1 MTQNQINYAKHIEQQ
16 RHNLATESQDVA
28 SLAET
33 TRSNKAREKETHRSN
48 RSNERETKRSNK
60 TRERET
66 KRHNKATELTANKT
80 LTEQNRHNLADEG
93 IRRDTNTE
101 TNRHNLATENLT
113 NKQIDTGLLQ
123 SRIAADAT
131 TTAASISAA
140 AAKYAADLN
149 KAAQDLRTKMDYV
162 TNTNKTRSQE
172 QIAADNRASNEAIN
186 ALNRMQQAINNND
199 KNAIE
204 NARLDIERRKQEVEA
219 AYKRGE
225 LSNDIAN
232 TLIRA
237 LEAAWKTSTDAY
249 NALSRSRR

>member
-16 RHNLATESQDVA
+16 RHNLANETQDA
-28 SLAET
+28 ANLAET
-33 TRSNKAREKETHRSN
+33 ARSNQVREKETHRANRVGERETKRSNKAREKETR
-48 RSNERETKRSNK
+48 
-60 TRERET
+60 
-66 KRHNKATELTANKT
+66 RHNKATELNANQT

-93 IRRDTNTE
+93 IRRDTNVE
-101 TNRHNLATENLT
+101 TNRHNLATESLT

-123 SRIAADAT
+123 SKISADAT

-140 AAKYAADLN
+140 ATKYAADLN

-172 QIAADNRASNEAIN
+172 QIAADNRASNESIA
-186 ALNRMQQAINNND
+186 ALNRMQQAIQNND
-199 KNAIE
+199 RNAIE
-204 NARLDIERRKQEVEA
+204 NAKLDIERRKQEVEA

-232 TLIRA
+232 TLLRA
-237 LEAAWKTSTDAY
+237 LEGAMKTSNDALH
-249 NALSRSRR
+249 ALSKQRR